1 MDSKLLLARA
11 NIVIPKTIPAVVTT
25 PPVAPKAPRNL
36 RLRGVVPKT
45 ESRVA
50 TTVGGRYRPQHD
62 VAADR
67 SFYDDTMVAA
77 VKHAVREWISR
88 RRELVPL
95 GYNWSFVVT
104 VDLTMLATSIVA
116 VLQRPATDLPASL
129 TALAVAVGPLALFF
143 ISGVKF
149 DARAMWVAGTAAT
162 AILLFAT
169 STPVPAD
176 FAPLLLVLMV
186 GVVGSLTAIL
196 GGVLAFASAAA
207 LLLTAS
213 ALHRLDA
220 VALYLSIA
228 GFGWLIGYLMYVQQ
242 QLMIKQQQA
251 QAALAEHAAA
261 DERRRI
267 AREVHDVIAHSLS
280 VTLLHITGARRG
292 LQEDRDVD
300 DAVEALEQAEHLGR
314 QAMADIRRT
323 VGLLD
328 GAPMRMAPEPSV
340 DDIGG
345 LVDDFVRAGL
355 EITLDID
362 GPFDRVSAA
371 VGLALYRITQE
382 SLSNI
387 AKHSPDSQSTVRLAI
402 SATSATLTVVNRLPA
417 AVAAASEG
425 RGVRGMRQRV
435 QLLGGT
441 IDVGP
446 SDDGWLVRA
455 AIPVATHSCPFAS

>member
-1 MDSKLLLARA
+1 MRG
-11 NIVIPKTIPAVVTT
+11 AVT
-25 PPVAPKAPRNL
+25 RW
-36 RLRGVVPKT
+36 
-45 ESRVA
+45 
-50 TTVGGRYRPQHD
+50 
-62 VAADR
+62 
-67 SFYDDTMVAA
+67 
-77 VKHAVREWISR
+77 VRDQIR
-88 RRELVPL
+88 RRAELIPL

-104 VDLTMLATSIVA
+104 VDLTMLITGLIA
-116 VLQRPATDLPASL
+116 VLQRPATDLTVSL
-129 TALAVAVGPLALFF
+129 IAFALAVGPLVLFF
-143 ISGVKF
+143 VSGIKF
-149 DARAMWVAGTAAT
+149 DARVLWAAGTAAT

-169 STPVPAD
+169 STPIEAD

-186 GVVGSLTAIL
+186 GVVGSLTAIP
-196 GGVLAFASAAA
+196 GGIFAFATSAA

-220 VALYLSIA
+220 VALYLSVT

-242 QLMIKQQQA
+242 KLIIKQQQA

-280 VTLLHITGARRG
+280 ITLLHITGARRG

-328 GAPMRMAPEPSV
+328 GAPMRMAPEPGV
-340 DDIGG
+340 GDIAS
-345 LVDDFVRAGL
+345 LVEDFVRAGL
-355 EITLDID
+355 KVDLDID
-362 GPFDRVSAA
+362 GPFQPVSAG

-382 SLSNI
+382 SLANI
-387 AKHSPDSQSTVRLAI
+387 AKHSPDSQTTVTLTI
-402 SATSATLTVVNRLPA
+402 SPGSAKLTVVNKLPV
-417 AVAAASEG
+417 AVTATTAQEG

-435 QLLGGT
+435 HLLGGT

-446 SDDGWLVRA
+446 CGDDWLVRA
-455 AIPVATHSCPFAS
+455 DIPLAEHTHWPPWCPL